1 MSAWPLHAAGY
12 RLSDAPSMAGD
23 AKVRSVESQLE
34 MMRFDIER
42 LLMVTEALWGILRE
56 KHGLTDEDLTRRIHE
71 IDLRDGKLDGRVAP
85 EPPGRCPR
93 CDRVLER
100 KRPYCL
106 YCGQP
111 IAADP
116 FQR

>member
-1 MSAWPLHAAGY
+1 MYKWPLTPMGY
-12 RLSDAPSMAGD
+12 SNVNTTALSAE
-23 AKVRSVESQLE
+23 AKARSVETQTE
-34 MMRFDIER
+34 IMRFDIER